1 MMRTALLAGATIAL
15 GVSGLAGC
23 GSDDDSGSTSRTN
36 ASAGKAE
43 VCRARDD
50 LRESVGDLADPTLL
64 TSGRRGI
71 QSALDD
77 VQDDLNALGRAAESD
92 YETEVDGVRSSIDD
106 LKTAVANLGE
116 GSLSEG
122 IEDVGSAI
130 SQVGRSTEPLLT
142 KLRADCPSS

>member
-15 GVSGLAGC
+15 GLGPLAGC
-23 GSDDDSGSTSRTN
+23 SSDDDSSSPSTTN

-43 VCRARDD
+43 VCRARDE

-64 TSGRRGI
+64 TSGRSEI

-77 VQDDLNALGRAAESD
+77 VQDDLDALGRAAARD
-92 YETEVDGVRSSIDD
+92 YETEVDGVQSSIDD
-106 LKTAVANLGE
+106 LKTAVENLGE

-122 IEDVGSAI
+122 IEAVGSAI
-130 SQVGRSTEPLLT
+130 SAVGRSTEPLIT
-142 KLRADCPSS
+142 KLRADCPSG